1 MQGLDRIAVNLPP
14 QSLLMI
20 VLYNPVSSASRKP
33 VLPLAVL
40 ALAARMSWRV
50 VIVDGNIERHPV
62 GRIASL
68 VAGHGDGPVILGVTV
83 MPGPQLQD
91 ALRVCRELRA
101 REVPLTIVWGGY
113 FPTQHWS
120 CCVSDVCVDYV
131 IRGHGD
137 EAFPQLVEHLLQGKG
152 DLSAIEG
159 LAWRDENGGAL
170 NPGVAKARDAGETAV
185 WPFELVDVAKY
196 IRPTFLG
203 SRTLGYHSSFGC
215 PFVCNFCAVVNMD
228 QGRWLA
234 QPAAYVA
241 QVAELYVRD
250 FGVNAI
256 EFYDNNFFVSEERV
270 EEVSKRIQGLDI
282 GWWGEARVDRLL
294 RYSDSTWQGMRDSG
308 LKMVF
313 MGAESGNAETLKR
326 MDKGGTLRP
335 EMTLELVESL
345 DAIAPG
351 QFKMVLKDAV
361 ATGLARVA
369 TAYRIVQRRFFVEE
383 VARLAALN
391 NEPAPTGPEDPR
403 FAEFLIGVEQ
413 PGPAT
418 GPYQLA
424 RDPTTGR
431 TVWRSGVDILMMQNP
446 RSFKR
451 AIETESWN
459 LAGIKL
465 VVLQDPSARRTALG
479 REEIDFVLDRDA
491 EATLQ
496 SFSGLAKLFR
506 PMSYGYRNLGPWYVV
521 WNHDHPALGDVRVR
535 RALTMLF
542 DRERITEV
550 LAPGAKRARSW
561 FRDDSG
567 RVPAG
572 FQPLE
577 HDIDAARAR
586 VAHEFGRE
594 QQQHRPH
601 PLAPGREHV
610 LAEDP
615 HQRAH
620 GFELI
625 AQGAF
630 HEAKRVLEALED
642 IAEGGRRRGGL
653 RHPRDPSRGARTCQ
667 RPKPRKLY

>member
-1 MQGLDRIAVNLPP
+1 
-14 QSLLMI
+14 MI

-159 LAWRDENGGAL
+159 LAWSDENGGAL

-335 EMTLELVESL
+335 EMTLELVERMRKFDVVPELSFVVGTPP
-345 DAIAPG
+345 DPKGDIDG
-351 QFKMVLKDAV
+351 TIQFIRRIKKLNPATEVVMYVYTPEPLKGAMLE
-361 ATGLARVA
+361 GA
-369 TAYRIVQRRFFVEE
+369 TASGFTFPDTLDDWATHGWERFAQRRS
-383 VARLAALN
+383 ALPWLTPRLRRRLKGFERVLHAYY
-391 NEPAPTGPEDPR
+391 PTS
-403 FAEFLIGVEQ
+403 
-413 PGPAT
+413 T
-418 GPYQLA
+418 
-424 RDPTTGR
+424 
-431 TVWRSGVDILMMQNP
+431 
-446 RSFKR
+446 
-451 AIETESWN
+451 
-459 LAGIKL
+459 
-465 VVLQDPSARRTALG
+465 
-479 REEIDFVLDRDA
+479 
-491 EATLQ
+491 
-496 SFSGLAKLFR
+496 
-506 PMSYGYRNLGPWYVV
+506 
-521 WNHDHPALGDVRVR
+521 DVRLSPGR
-535 RALTMLF
+535 RLL
-542 DRERITEV
+542 
-550 LAPGAKRARSW
+550 LRASSAWRYRLQVYDW
-561 FRDDSG
+561 
-567 RVPAG
+567 
-572 FQPLE
+572 PLE
-577 HDIDAARAR
+577 LQALQR
-586 VAHEFGRE
+586 VI
-594 QQQHRPH
+594 QY
-601 PLAPGREHV
+601 
-610 LAEDP
+610 
-615 HQRAH
+615 
-620 GFELI
+620 
-625 AQGAF
+625 
-630 HEAKRVLEALED
+630 
-642 IAEGGRRRGGL
+642 
-653 RHPRDPSRGARTCQ
+653 Q
-667 RPKPRKLY
+667 RPETSGF